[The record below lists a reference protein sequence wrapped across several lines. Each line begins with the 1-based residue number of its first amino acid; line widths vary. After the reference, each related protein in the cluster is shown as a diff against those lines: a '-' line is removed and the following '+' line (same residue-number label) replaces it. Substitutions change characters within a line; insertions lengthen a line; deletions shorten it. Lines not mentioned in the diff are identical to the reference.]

1 MRPGGRRAAEEV
13 PAADAAASRVRR
25 GQRLRAAWRGGLFV
39 GRDVSLATASA
50 LFILLVLTAAF
61 GPAVWHADP
70 LLIDLDAVLQPPSL
84 AHPMGTD
91 GNGRD
96 VLARFI
102 DGSRISLV
110 VGVAVVVSGLTV
122 GGTIGLVAGV
132 SPGLADG
139 LLMRMIDALAA
150 FPPLI
155 LAMAV
160 TVGLGVGL
168 DTAALGIM
176 LSSVPYHARLIRADV
191 IRVRALTSVEAA
203 VALGAGRLRVIARH
217 ILPHTTSTMLIQ
229 SAAVFGYAV
238 LTLAALG
245 FVGLGAQIPEPEWGA
260 MITDGMRYA
269 LTGQWWI
276 TVFPGVGLLIAVVAA
291 NLLADRVR
299 DLLDPRGR
307 RLPVT

>member
-1 MRPGGRRAAEEV
+1 MA
-13 PAADAAASRVRR
+13 AADAAPPD
-25 GQRLRAAWRGGLFV
+25 RLRFGPGLRSVWRGCTFV
-39 GRDVSLATASA
+39 SRDASLATATA
-50 LFILLVLTAAF
+50 LFVVLVLTAAF
-61 GPAVWHADP
+61 GPTVWHIDP
-70 LLIDLDAVLQPPSL
+70 LLVDLDAVLQPPSL

-110 VGVAVVVSGLTV
+110 VGVAVVVSGLIV
-122 GGTIGLVAGV
+122 GGAIGLIAGV
-132 SPGLADG
+132 SSGPADVA
-139 LLMRMIDALAA
+139 LMRVIDALAA

-155 LAMAV
+155 LAMAI

-168 DTAALGIM
+168 ETAALGIM
-176 LSSVPYHARLIRADV
+176 LSSVPYYARLIRSDV

-203 VALGAGRLRVIARH
+203 VALGASRVRVVVHH

-276 TVFPGVGLLIAVVAA
+276 TVFPGLGLLIAVIAA
-291 NLLADRVR
+291 NMLADRVR
-299 DLLDPRGR
+299 DILDPRGL
-307 RLPVT
+307 RLSVA

>member
-1 MRPGGRRAAEEV
+1 MSATGPAPSRGGHGLWV
-13 PAADAAASRVRR
+13 
-25 GQRLRAAWRGGLFV
+25 AWRGCTFV
-39 GRDVSLATASA
+39 GRDVSLATATGLFVA
-50 LFILLVLTAAF
+50 LGLTAAF
-61 GPAVWHADP
+61 GPAVWHVDP
-70 LLIDLDAVLQPPSL
+70 LLVDLDTVLQPPSP

-110 VGVAVVVSGLTV
+110 VGVAVVITGLMV

-139 LLMRMIDALAA
+139 VLMRVIDALAA

-155 LAMAV
+155 LAMAI

-176 LSSVPYHARLIRADV
+176 LSSVPYFARLIRSDV
-191 IRVRALTSVEAA
+191 IRVRALASVEAA
-203 VALGAGRLRVIARH
+203 VALGASRLRVILRH

-276 TVFPGVGLLIAVVAA
+276 TVFPGLGLLVAVVAA

-299 DLLDPRGR
+299 DLLDPRAR
-307 RLPVT
+307 RLPVA

>member
-1 MRPGGRRAAEEV
+1 MSATGPAPSRGGHGL
-13 PAADAAASRVRR
+13 RV
-25 GQRLRAAWRGGLFV
+25 AWRGCTFV
-39 GRDVSLATASA
+39 GRDVSLATATG
-50 LFILLVLTAAF
+50 LFVALVLTAAF
-61 GPAVWHADP
+61 GPVVWHVDP
-70 LLIDLDAVLQPPSL
+70 LLVDLDTVLQPPSL

-110 VGVAVVVSGLTV
+110 VGVAVVITGLMV

-139 LLMRMIDALAA
+139 VLMRVIDALAA

-155 LAMAV
+155 LAMAI

-176 LSSVPYHARLIRADV
+176 LSSVPYFARLIRSDV
-191 IRVRALTSVEAA
+191 IRVRALASVEAA
-203 VALGAGRLRVIARH
+203 VALGASRLRVILRH

-276 TVFPGVGLLIAVVAA
+276 TVFPGLGLLVAVVAA

-299 DLLDPRGR
+299 DILDPRAR
-307 RLPVT
+307 RLPVA

>member
-1 MRPGGRRAAEEV
+1 MRSGGRRAAGLSATDAG
-13 PAADAAASRVRR
+13 PARVRR
-25 GQRLRAAWRGGLFV
+25 DSVLRAAWRGCAFV
-39 GRDVSLATASA
+39 GRDASLATASL
-50 LFILLVLTAAF
+50 LFAVLVLTAAF
-61 GPAVWHADP
+61 GPAVWQVDP
-70 LLIDLDAVLQPPSL
+70 LLIDLDAVLQPPSP

-102 DGSRISLV
+102 DGSRISLT
-110 VGVAVVVSGLTV
+110 VGAIVMVSGLIV
-122 GGTIGLVAGV
+122 GGAVGLAAGV

-139 LLMRMIDALAA
+139 VLMRIIDALAA

-155 LAMAV
+155 LAMAI

-168 DTAALGIM
+168 ETAALGIM
-176 LSSVPYHARLIRADV
+176 LSSVPYYARLIRADV

-203 VALGAGRLRVIARH
+203 VALGAGRIRVIVRH

-276 TVFPGVGLLIAVVAA
+276 TVFPGLGLLAAVVAA

-299 DLLDPRGR
+299 DILDPRGR
-307 RLPVT
+307 RLSVA

>member
-1 MRPGGRRAAEEV
+1 MSATGPAPSRGGHGLWV
-13 PAADAAASRVRR
+13 
-25 GQRLRAAWRGGLFV
+25 AWRGCTFV
-39 GRDVSLATASA
+39 GRDVSLATATG
-50 LFILLVLTAAF
+50 LFVALVLTAAF
-61 GPAVWHADP
+61 GPAVWHVDP
-70 LLIDLDAVLQPPSL
+70 LLVDLDTVLQPPSP

-110 VGVAVVVSGLTV
+110 VGVAVVITGLMV

-139 LLMRMIDALAA
+139 VLMRVIDALAA

-155 LAMAV
+155 LAMAI

-176 LSSVPYHARLIRADV
+176 LSSVPYFARLIRSDV
-191 IRVRALTSVEAA
+191 IRVRALASVEAA
-203 VALGAGRLRVIARH
+203 VALGASRLRVILRH

-276 TVFPGVGLLIAVVAA
+276 TVFPGLGLLVAVVAA

-299 DLLDPRGR
+299 DILDPRAR
-307 RLPVT
+307 RLPVA

>member
-1 MRPGGRRAAEEV
+1 MRSGGRRAAELSAPDE
-13 PAADAAASRVRR
+13 ASRRVRR
-25 GQRLRAAWRGGLFV
+25 GHALRAAWRGCVFV
-39 GRDVSLATASA
+39 GRDVSLATASL
-50 LFILLVLTAAF
+50 LFVLLVLTAAF
-61 GPAVWHADP
+61 GPAVWQVDP

-102 DGSRISLV
+102 DGSRISLI
-110 VGVAVVVSGLTV
+110 VGVVVMVSGLIA
-122 GGTIGLVAGV
+122 GGAVGLVAGV
-132 SPGLADG
+132 SPGFADG
-139 LLMRMIDALAA
+139 VLMRIIDALAA

-155 LAMAV
+155 LAMAI

-168 DTAALGIM
+168 ETAALGIM
-176 LSSVPYHARLIRADV
+176 LSSVPYYARLIRADV

-203 VALGAGRLRVIARH
+203 VALGAGRLRVVVRH
-217 ILPHTTSTMLIQ
+217 ILPHTTSTMLVQ

-276 TVFPGVGLLIAVVAA
+276 TVFPGLGLLAAVVAA

-299 DLLDPRGR
+299 DILDPRGR
-307 RLPVT
+307 RLSVA

>member
-1 MRPGGRRAAEEV
+1 MSATGPAPSRGGHGLWV
-13 PAADAAASRVRR
+13 
-25 GQRLRAAWRGGLFV
+25 AWRGCTFV
-39 GRDVSLATASA
+39 GRDVSLATATGLFVA
-50 LFILLVLTAAF
+50 LGQTAVF
-61 GPAVWHADP
+61 GPAVWHVDP
-70 LLIDLDAVLQPPSL
+70 LLVDLDTVLQPPSP

-110 VGVAVVVSGLTV
+110 VGVAVVITGLMV

-139 LLMRMIDALAA
+139 VLMRVIDALAA

-155 LAMAV
+155 LAMAI

-176 LSSVPYHARLIRADV
+176 LSSVPYFARLIRSDV
-191 IRVRALTSVEAA
+191 IRVRALASVEAA
-203 VALGAGRLRVIARH
+203 VALGAGRLRVILRH

-276 TVFPGVGLLIAVVAA
+276 TVFPGLGLLVAVVAA

-299 DLLDPRGR
+299 DILDPRAR
-307 RLPVT
+307 RLPVA

>member
-1 MRPGGRRAAEEV
+1 MSATGPAPSRGRHGLWV
-13 PAADAAASRVRR
+13 V
-25 GQRLRAAWRGGLFV
+25 WRGCTLV
-39 GRDVSLATASA
+39 GRDVSLATAA
-50 LFILLVLTAAF
+50 GLFVLLVLTAAF
-61 GPAVWHADP
+61 GPALWHVDP
-70 LLIDLDAVLQPPSL
+70 LLVDLDTVLQPPSL

-102 DGSRISLV
+102 DGSRISLI
-110 VGVAVVVSGLTV
+110 VGVAVVITGLIV

-139 LLMRMIDALAA
+139 VLMRVIDALAA

-155 LAMAV
+155 LAMAI

-176 LSSVPYHARLIRADV
+176 LSSVPYFARLIRSDV

-203 VALGAGRLRVIARH
+203 VALGAGRLRVVVRH
-217 ILPHTTSTMLIQ
+217 ILPHTTSTMLVQ

-276 TVFPGVGLLIAVVAA
+276 TVFPGLGLLVAVVAA

-299 DLLDPRGR
+299 DILDPRGR
-307 RLPVT
+307 RLSVA

>member
-1 MRPGGRRAAEEV
+1 MSPGGLDAAGSAATSAAPRRA
-13 PAADAAASRVRR
+13 RV
-25 GQRLRAAWRGGLFV
+25 LRALWRGCAFV
-39 GRDVSLATASA
+39 GRDASLATATG
-50 LFILLVLTAAF
+50 LFVVLVLTATL
-61 GPAVWHADP
+61 GPALWGVDP
-70 LLIDLDAVLQPPSL
+70 LIIDLDAILQPPSL
-84 AHPMGTD
+84 AHPLGTD

-110 VGVAVVVSGLTV
+110 VGVAVVASGLLV
-122 GGTIGLVAGV
+122 GGAIGLVAGV
-132 SPGLADG
+132 SSGLADG
-139 LLMRMIDALAA
+139 VLMRVIDALAA

-155 LAMAV
+155 LAMAI

-168 DTAALGIM
+168 ESAALGIM
-176 LSSVPYHARLIRADV
+176 LSSVPYYARLIRSDV

-203 VALGAGRLRVIARH
+203 VALGAGRLRIVFRH

-276 TVFPGVGLLIAVVAA
+276 TVFPGLGLLIAVIAA
-291 NLLADRVR
+291 NLLADRAR

-307 RLPVT
+307 RLPVA

>member
-1 MRPGGRRAAEEV
+1 MSATGPAPSRGGHGLWV
-13 PAADAAASRVRR
+13 
-25 GQRLRAAWRGGLFV
+25 AWRGCTFV
-39 GRDVSLATASA
+39 GRDVSLATATG
-50 LFILLVLTAAF
+50 LFVALVLTAAF
-61 GPAVWHADP
+61 GPVVWHVDP
-70 LLIDLDAVLQPPSL
+70 LLVDLDTVLQPPSL

-110 VGVAVVVSGLTV
+110 VGVAVVITGLMV

-139 LLMRMIDALAA
+139 VLMRVIDALAA

-155 LAMAV
+155 LAMAI

-176 LSSVPYHARLIRADV
+176 LSSVPYFARLIRSDV
-191 IRVRALTSVEAA
+191 IRVRALASVEAA
-203 VALGAGRLRVIARH
+203 VALGASRLRVILRH

-276 TVFPGVGLLIAVVAA
+276 TVFPGLGLLVAVVAA

-299 DLLDPRGR
+299 DILDPRAR
-307 RLPVT
+307 RLPVA

>member
-1 MRPGGRRAAEEV
+1 MRPGGRRAARV
-13 PAADAAASRVRR
+13 SSTAAPGRGRR
-25 GQRLRAAWRGGLFV
+25 GRLLRVAWRGCAYV
-39 GRDVSLATASA
+39 GRDLSLAAASA
-50 LFILLVLTAAF
+50 LFIALLLAATL
-61 GPAVWHADP
+61 GPSVWRVDP
-70 LLIDLDAVLQPPSL
+70 LLIDFDAVLQPPSL

-102 DGSRISLV
+102 DGSRLSLV
-110 VGVAVVVSGLTV
+110 VGFAVVVSGLVV
-122 GGTIGLVAGV
+122 GGLIGLVAGV

-139 LLMRMIDALAA
+139 VLMRVIDALAA

-155 LAMAV
+155 LAMAI
-160 TVGLGVGL
+160 TVGLGVGVQ
-168 DTAALGIM
+168 TAALGIM
-176 LSSVPYHARLIRADV
+176 LSSVPYYARLIRADV
-191 IRVRALTSVEAA
+191 IRIRSLTSVEAA
-203 VALGAGRLRVIARH
+203 VALGAGRLRVIVRH

-245 FVGLGAQIPEPEWGA
+245 FVGLGAQIPQPEWGA

-276 TVFPGVGLLIAVVAA
+276 TVFPGLGLLAAVVAA

-299 DLLDPRGR
+299 DILDPRGQ
-307 RLPVT
+307 RLSVA